1 MNRELAKQGL
11 TAAQGHII
19 GYLFRTEQAPCARDL
34 EEFFQLSHPTV
45 SGLLS
50 RMEAKGFIEFRTDET
65 DRRIKR
71 IYPLEK
77 GKACHE
83 LIVSC
88 IRGNEAQLVQDFSD
102 DEVRLFRMLLNRA
115 ASNLCE
121 STQQF
126 ENKQEE

>member
-45 SGLLS
+45 SGL
-50 RMEAKGFIEFRTDET
+50 